1 MQIRR
6 GGRQKKVNAKSLN
19 LFYNLFCMFTTIFRS
34 PYSRAATFIDRL
46 IMLFS
51 AVPAKCGDKRGGGG
65 FEARGPS
72 TWISWEHQKDGGL
85 KK

>member
-51 AVPAKCGDKRGGGG
+51 AIPAKCGDKRGGGG
-65 FEARGPS
+65 SRQEAQVHGSAGS
-72 TWISWEHQKDGGL
+72 TKRMEV
-85 KK
+85 